1 MWSEPKRLE
10 KGGDLYRGHIV
21 RTYKNTDLIDIDYVV
36 NFIFI
41 FPKIMLILAP
51 AEKNTTLARRR

>member
-1 MWSEPKRLE
+1 ME

-36 NFIFI
+36 GVYKILFLFSFIWYPI
-41 FPKIMLILAP
+41 HISRLTQILENLI
-51 AEKNTTLARRR
+51 